1 MSRRDPQDILRRAQ
15 ARTRQALNA
24 KKVLDREF
32 RRLPRAQRRQI
43 VKLKHQG
50 FTAED
55 LADHDFNY
63 AIGTDSDLPVGESS
77 EWNTLSDRP
86 STEWE
91 SIDLESRA
99 PSSYYPA
106 GQRPRWNLSRIA
118 SGTDEAFAAE
128 TAAGEAGVATSEFG
142 PEVAIPI
149 SAAVYLAYRYPN
161 IARAAAGLL
170 NPIQYGVQE
179 FVKAGF
185 ARSHRGQNQ
194 VYSAPASAGGP
205 PQVNAGWGNTLNYR
219 GA

>member
-1 MSRRDPQDILRRAQ
+1 MNRKNPQDILRRAQ

-32 RRLPRAQRRQI
+32 RKLPRAQRRQI

-50 FTAED
+50 FTSED

-63 AIGTDSDLPVGESS
+63 TIGTDSDLPVGESS
-77 EWNTLSDRP
+77 AWDTLSDRP

-99 PSSYYPA
+99 PSSYYSA

-118 SGTDEAFAAE
+118 SGTDEAFAVESAE
-128 TAAGEAGVATSEFG
+128 EAGLATSEFG

-149 SAAVYLAYRYPN
+149 SAAVFLAYKYPN
-161 IARAAAGLL
+161 VARAAEALL
-170 NPIQYGVQE
+170 SPIQYGVQE

-185 ARSHRGQNQ
+185 ARSRRDQDQ
-194 VYSAPASAGGP
+194 VHPAPATAGGP
-205 PQVNAGWGNTLNYR
+205 PQVNVGWGNTLNYR